1 MKTLLLICLS
11 TFSMNSYCATA
22 AILDN
27 GIDYTHSDLEEN
39 IYRNLDERANG
50 RDDDQN
56 GYIDDILGWNFVTM
70 TNSTFD
76 FTREVYLTRDIE
88 RYYQLRAKNSLGT
101 ITEEEKREY
110 NKLKKDSELSDRR
123 SEFVSWMHGT
133 HVAGIAANSEN
144 LPLEISANDIRIFS
158 VTYLGDAKS
167 GPAKAPEFEVLNTN
181 NTFTAQRHL
190 DNYWKSFL
198 KWQLNKFQL
207 GIDYA
212 ASKAAVV
219 NGSFGQSFEGIQE
232 RMENYYKSQLGKEIS
247 AKESFA
253 RTSTFMKELIEKS
266 TKILSRHPNTLFVFS
281 AGNKKNNSDEYI
293 HFPSAIRLENSLSI
307 GASFDFKEM
316 AYFSNFGKKTV
327 DLFAPGMAIR
337 STIPRQGYLST
348 NGTSQAS
355 PYVVNI
361 AIKALAQA
369 KNLGIKLKVHQ
380 LKSILLQTV
389 IKKSELTDLSVSGG
403 IIFPERVYQTVRNLK
418 YSNLTNSIQYAIR
431 KYPTKAVK
439 RDKLNGNG
447 LFLELPEN

>member
-1 MKTLLLICLS
+1 
-11 TFSMNSYCATA
+11 MNSYSATA

-27 GIDYTHSDLEEN
+27 GVDHTHSELEEN
-39 IYRNLDERANG
+39 IYRNLDERLNG
-50 RDDDQN
+50 YDDDQN

-76 FTREVYLTRDIE
+76 FSREIYLTTDIE
-88 RYYQLRAKNSLGT
+88 RYYHLRAKNSLGT
-101 ITEEEKREY
+101 ITEEETREY
-110 NKLKKDSELSDRR
+110 NKLKKDSDLSDRR
-123 SEFVSWMHGT
+123 KDFVSWMHGT
-133 HVAGIAANSEN
+133 HVAGIAANSED
-144 LPLEISANDIRIFS
+144 LPQEINSSDIKIFS

-167 GPAKAPEFEVLNTN
+167 GPAKAPEFEALNTN
-181 NTFTAQRHL
+181 STFAGQRHL
-190 DNYWKSFL
+190 ENYWKSFL

-207 GIDYA
+207 GVDYA
-212 ASKAAVV
+212 ASKASVV

-232 RMENYYKSQLGKEIS
+232 RMENYYKDQFGKEMNS
-247 AKESFA
+247 KESFA
-253 RTSTFMKELIEKS
+253 RTTTFMKELIEKS
-266 TKILSRHPNTLFVFS
+266 TRILSKHPNTLFVFS

-337 STIPRQGYLST
+337 STIPRQGYLAT

-369 KNLGIKLKVHQ
+369 ERLGIKLKIYQ
-380 LKSILLQTV
+380 LKNILLQTV

-403 IIFPERVYQTVRNLK
+403 IIFPERVYQTVRNLRRF
-418 YSNLTNSIQYAIR
+418 NLTNSIQYAIR
-431 KYPTKAVK
+431 KYPTKSVTVE
-439 RDKLNGNG
+439 KLNDNG